1 MVIQEF
7 RAQFPVPWMGAKLRS
22 GNITEQAN
30 SQEQHFGLGAI
41 KLPEWKNKEK
51 KRVWMSLMRIKDW
64 KY

>member
-51 KRVWMSLMRIKDW
+51 KRAWMS
-64 KY
+64 